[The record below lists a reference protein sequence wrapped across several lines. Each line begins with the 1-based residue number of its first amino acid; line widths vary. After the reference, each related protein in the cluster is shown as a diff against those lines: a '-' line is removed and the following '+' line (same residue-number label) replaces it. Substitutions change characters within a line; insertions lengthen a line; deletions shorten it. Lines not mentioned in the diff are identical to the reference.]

1 MASTTLTKRQA
12 IARAVR
18 AAVGGI
24 GFDRL
29 MGVLALLLIC
39 GLYLDGWA
47 HNHGLVDT
55 TFFTPWHAILYS
67 AYALNASAL
76 AIALF
81 VNHARGRAWL
91 FALPDGYEP
100 ALFGVP
106 LFVAA
111 GASDMLWH
119 TFFGFEEGIDPLL
132 SPTHLLLA
140 LAGILILSGPLRAGW
155 RRSMPARGWSLLLPA
170 ILSITAILAVFS
182 FFTSFAHPVVETDLI
197 TNFPYTDDR
206 GSWGAACVLLQ
217 SAIITGVVL
226 FALRRWRLPRG
237 ALTLILTINTALV
250 SVMADEYPLIA
261 TTALAGVLL
270 DLLYWRLQPSVQRV
284 DALRLFAFAFPLIYN
299 LCLFVPIILY
309 QGSIPWSIHLWLG
322 VTCMSG
328 VVGLLLSYLLA
339 PPKVPVEPD
348 KE

>member
-1 MASTTLTKRQA
+1 M
-12 IARAVR
+12 
-18 AAVGGI
+18 
-24 GFDRL
+24 
-29 MGVLALLLIC
+29 
-39 GLYLDGWA
+39 
-47 HNHGLVDT
+47 
-55 TFFTPWHAILYS
+55 
-67 AYALNASAL
+67 
-76 AIALF
+76 
-81 VNHARGRAWL
+81 
-91 FALPDGYEP
+91 
-100 ALFGVP
+100 
-106 LFVAA
+106 
-111 GASDMLWH
+111 
-119 TFFGFEEGIDPLL
+119 
-132 SPTHLLLA
+132 
-140 LAGILILSGPLRAGW
+140 
-155 RRSMPARGWSLLLPA
+155 
-170 ILSITAILAVFS
+170 
-182 FFTSFAHPVVETDLI
+182 I

-217 SAIITGVVL
+217 SAIVTGLVL
-226 FALRRWRLPRG
+226 FALRRWRLPLG